1 MIWLIY
7 FAYST
12 SHKFWKIGEGSFK
25 KNSKIEKAAFF
36 RKVRHMVP
44 NGKLIFWLPLE
55 SKEVAKVYERQV
67 HSVLDQLRFGDQEL
81 FGHSPEIDSLIKKLR
96 ICKFE
101 KISEQTT
108 KDNVFS
114 EIITGSNREVPLIL
128 SAISKECLPGYYI
141 NYALRYIRG
150 PSGAIINRDCLGRYQ
165 LNLKNSV
172 QQKLTIRPE
181 NLW

>member
-7 FAYST
+7 FCYST
-12 SHKFWKIGEGSFK
+12 SHKFWKIGEGSFR
-25 KNSKIEKAAFF
+25 KNSKIEMAAFF

-44 NGKLIFWLPLE
+44 NGKLIFWLPIE
-55 SKEVAKVYERQV
+55 SKEVAAVYERQV
-67 HSVLDQLRFGDQEL
+67 HAMLDSLRIGNQEL
-81 FGHSPEIDSLIKKLR
+81 FEHGEEINSLIKKLKE
-96 ICKFE
+96 CKFG
-101 KISEQTT
+101 KISEQLT

-114 EIITGSNREVPLIL
+114 EIITGSNREVPLI
-128 SAISKECLPGYYI
+128 INGTSKECLLGYSV
-141 NYALRYIRG
+141 NYSLKYIRG

-165 LNLKNSV
+165 FNLKNST